1 VLPSLS
7 PSEEVE
13 LNLITTQHTQ
23 VLILIYAAVLLLYL
37 EASPQVVEKVQLIQP
52 QLVVLAEMEMLVESL
67 QLSNIHGDT
76 AVQVQVHQVME
87 KVQAQVLFLIFQA
100 LRWSTAAA
108 EMEMLE
114 VRQLIRATVQ
124 EVKM

>member
-1 VLPSLS
+1 
-7 PSEEVE
+7 
-13 LNLITTQHTQ
+13 

-87 KVQAQVLFLIFQA
+87 KVQAQVLFQIFQA

-124 EVKM
+124 EVKMQRH